1 MTTEPRRDTPEDGAQ
16 YARRMDHESS
26 VLYMDCLF
34 SVLAASQ
41 DTGGRFG
48 LMEMVVPK
56 GREPS
61 RHLHYTDHPASNSIQ
76 HLQPEVLRIRSHAET
91 FP

>member
-1 MTTEPRRDTPEDGAQ
+1 MTPEPRQGASGGEAQ
-16 YARRMDHESS
+16 YARRMNKESS

-34 SVLAASQ
+34 SVLAGSKETA
-41 DTGGRFG
+41 GHFG

-61 RHLHYTDHPASNSIQ
+61 RHLH
-76 HLQPEVLRIRSHAET
+76 
-91 FP
+91 